1 MRGRWEGVAV
11 IVGFLVLSACSP
23 PEAAFGGFGDDA
35 KKLRVVNRQ
44 ATSIQDRNGAVRL
57 SAASGNGVAWVE
69 GTDFRSGTIE
79 VDIRGR
85 EAMQQNYVGVAF
97 HRKNDNTYE
106 AVYLRPFNFRA
117 QDPIRKQHAVQYIKL
132 PEFDWEPL
140 RNEFP
145 EEFENPVGAWIEP
158 TDWVRL
164 RVVVEGSKVQ
174 IYVGAV
180 KQVTLEVRKLGQLDG
195 GQVGLWVGNV
205 SGGDFANLVVTPTK

>member
-1 MRGRWEGVAV
+1 MAMLFGM
-11 IVGFLVLSACSP
+11 LVLSACSP
-23 PEAAFGGFGDDA
+23 RETVFDGFGDDA
-35 KKLRVVNRQ
+35 KRLRVVNRQ
-44 ATSIQDRNGAVRL
+44 VTKIEDRSGVRL

-85 EAMQQNYVGVAF
+85 EDLQQNYVGVAF
-97 HRKNDNTYE
+97 HRKDDNTYE

-117 QDPIRKQHAVQYIKL
+117 QDSARRQHAVQYIKL

-140 RNEFP
+140 RNTFP
-145 EEFENPVGAWIEP
+145 EEFENPVGALIEP

-164 RVVVEGSKVQ
+164 RVVVAGSEIQV
-174 IYVGAV
+174 YVGPV
-180 KQVTLEVRKLGQLDG
+180 KEVTLKVRKLGQLDG

-205 SGGDFANLVVTPTK
+205 SGGDFANLAITPTR